1 MPCIIDEEGDQRR
14 KQVLKRKLDS
24 LSERGKML
32 DQLVSIL
39 QETDKRRAAQI
50 LNLIRSNAS
59 LEEVQS
65 FMDDIMEHPEIEK
78 TPELIDIVQDVKQLN
93 ESQKRAMLTRP
104 EPVRRLSEVVIFH
117 VPAFPWTTVTDD
129 SEFVSHLVSLWFSW
143 SHPFLNWID
152 RDLFIRDMQS
162 ADLDSQFCSQ
172 FLVNIILADACVSM
186 HVATSSGPG

>member
-1 MPCIIDEEGDQRR
+1 
-14 KQVLKRKLDS
+14 
-24 LSERGKML
+24 ML
-32 DQLVSIL
+32 NQLVSTL

-59 LEEVQS
+59 LEEIQT
-65 FMDDIMEHPEIEK
+65 FMDDILEHPEIEK
-78 TPELIDIVQDVKQLN
+78 TPELVDIFEGVKQMN

-104 EPVRRLSEVVIFH
+104 EPVRRLSEVTIFH

-129 SEFVSHLVSLWFSW
+129 SEFVSHLVSLWFAW

-162 ADLDSQFCSQ
+162 GELDSPFCSQ
-172 FLVNIILADACVSM
+172 FLVNIILADACVSTQ
-186 HVATSSGPG
+186 VATTSAFR